1 MVCPSRAEREAIGDL
16 QEVDRLAVGGDD
28 CQRSPILIGS
38 CCDDADSSIC
48 DEAGQIVARFDPE
61 ALVALGGID
70 PDEPN
75 LSPGARDRHHQRV
88 PVDDLDDLSRI

>member
-1 MVCPSRAEREAIGDL
+1 MVCPPRADREAIGDL

-28 CQRSPILIGS
+28 RQRSSILIGS

-48 DEAGQIVARFDPE
+48 DEAGQIVARFVPE

-70 PDEPN
+70 PDEPHVG
-75 LSPGARDRHHQRV
+75 PGARHRHHQRIT
-88 PVDDLDDLSRI
+88 VDDLDDLSRI